1 MTIKSPFYEGK
12 RVLVTGGA
20 GFIGSH
26 LVEELLDLNCDVYV
40 ADNLSR
46 GSLENISHLL
56 DRIHF
61 YKVDL
66 TKMENCISVTRDVD
80 FVFHLAADVGGIHF
94 IKKENVKC
102 LTPDLLMH
110 VNMLEACRI
119 NDVKRF
125 LFTSSACVYREKN
138 PDGLNIFKEEDAIPA
153 NPSTTYGWAKLVGEI
168 LCRSYYLDYGIKCS
182 VVRIFNAYGE
192 RENLDPKWSH
202 VIPSLIRKAILYPKE
217 GFRIF
222 GDGKQ
227 ERAFLYVK
235 DCVEGLILAMMK
247 IENAEPIN
255 LGSDEVISI
264 EELAKK
270 IIAISGKRIE
280 IEYDLSGPRGTNKYC
295 ADTTR
300 MREILGWEPKTPLD
314 IGLKKTYEWAKRKLL
329 GSE

>member
-1 MTIKSPFYEGK
+1 
-12 RVLVTGGA
+12 
-20 GFIGSH
+20 
-26 LVEELLDLNCDVYV
+26 
-40 ADNLSR
+40 
-46 GSLENISHLL
+46 
-56 DRIHF
+56 
-61 YKVDL
+61 
-66 TKMENCISVTRDVD
+66 
-80 FVFHLAADVGGIHF
+80 
-94 IKKENVKC
+94 
-102 LTPDLLMH
+102 
-110 VNMLEACRI
+110 
-119 NDVKRF
+119 
-125 LFTSSACVYREKN
+125 
-138 PDGLNIFKEEDAIPA
+138 
-153 NPSTTYGWAKLVGEI
+153 
-168 LCRSYYLDYGIKCS
+168 
-182 VVRIFNAYGE
+182 
-192 RENLDPKWSH
+192 
-202 VIPSLIRKAILYPKE
+202 LYPKE